1 MSYGAP
7 TPSGVQP
14 SYLLVVNHD
23 NGAQFSIDTQLDA
36 GSTNEA
42 KDQAIQDLADLL
54 AGSEKFAIV
63 YGVKS
68 NPMTQEIT
76 ATA

>member
-1 MSYGAP
+1 MPYGQP
-7 TPSGVQP
+7 TPSGAQP
-14 SYLLVVNHD
+14 SYLIVVNHD

-54 AGSEKFAIV
+54 AGSVHFSIV
-63 YGVKS
+63 YGIKS